1 MNTNAITLATPFVAM
16 DAGPIT
22 NTSALTAIASIADT
36 LTKPATSLT
45 GGSFVVPAPAGG
57 LCLLE
62 FAGVGADNDTAT
74 FQVLTW
80 STKRMPGSDVI
91 QYTPRVVCEGT
102 LTFGTKTGVASGVIG
117 TTYRYA
123 DTITLTNDGGLASSY
138 IRVIG
143 RSGAATGGT
152 NVADQCPQ
160 WLAFDRLASE
170 LVEVRVRCTGTT
182 SAVHAFLSA
191 CGGG

>member
-1 MNTNAITLATPFVAM
+1 MNSNAITLPDPFDAM
-16 DAGPIT
+16 ASGPIT

-36 LTKPATSLT
+36 LTKPATSLA
-45 GGSFVVPAPAGG
+45 GGSMVVDAPAGG

-80 STKRMPGSDVI
+80 STKRMPGSDVV
-91 QYTPRVVCEGT
+91 QYTPHVVCEGT
-102 LTFGTKTGVASGVIG
+102 LTLGTKTGIANGVIG

-123 DTITLTNDGGLASSY
+123 DTIALTNDGGLGTSR

-143 RSGAATGGT
+143 RDGAGTGGS
-152 NVADQCPQ
+152 NVADNCPQ
-160 WLAFDRLASE
+160 WLVFDRLNAE

-182 SAVHAFLSA
+182 TAVHAFLTA